1 MTRLNSSTYRI
12 RNRHFS
18 RHKHLSNKVREAAA
32 AFEAHMAEFPDSQQ
46 ENYRFALYNAANS
59 YEIVGK
65 AEKANELFERYV
77 ELYPSDE
84 VSKKLYTRIAGNYES
99 VFDLEKAIYYY
110 KKLIQNDPAREYVG
124 TADAQYN
131 IAFLQIGLGNAR
143 AAAKGFEEYAKL
155 FPDQADAEGVFFR
168 AGEQWERV
176 SKSEAQKFYQR
187 YIAKFGSDN
196 PDNLVKARYR
206 IAQLYKDQNKMSAYR
221 KSMDAVVEQY
231 DALSEQGV
239 SLRPDTRHM
248 AAERSFEL
256 LNESYQAYAVGKMVG
271 IEEKDVALLEAR
283 AEELPQFEEQA
294 FALIKKFN
302 DFEYGLGSYYL
313 MASAQLFIAE
323 LGYSMECPR
332 KYNEDECDIW
342 YEIND
347 EEALPLYDEYQDKA
361 VDRFNTLIDQAKKKG
376 RHTKWVDMAY
386 ETLNRLD
393 PFAYPAVKDEMRGG
407 SQAQDYPKV
416 SPLSV
421 DVEAESK

>member
-1 MTRLNSSTYRI
+1 
-12 RNRHFS
+12 
-18 RHKHLSNKVREAAA
+18 
-32 AFEAHMAEFPDSQQ
+32 
-46 ENYRFALYNAANS
+46 
-59 YEIVGK
+59 
-65 AEKANELFERYV
+65 
-77 ELYPSDE
+77 
-84 VSKKLYTRIAGNYES
+84 
-99 VFDLEKAIYYY
+99 
-110 KKLIQNDPAREYVG
+110 
-124 TADAQYN
+124 
-131 IAFLQIGLGNAR
+131 
-143 AAAKGFEEYAKL
+143 
-155 FPDQADAEGVFFR
+155 
-168 AGEQWERV
+168 
-176 SKSEAQKFYQR
+176 
-187 YIAKFGSDN
+187 
-196 PDNLVKARYR
+196 
-206 IAQLYKDQNKMSAYR
+206 
-221 KSMDAVVEQY
+221 MDAVVEQY

-302 DFEYGLGSYYL
+302 DF
-313 MASAQLFIAE
+313 
-323 LGYSMECPR
+323 SMDWVPIILWRCTTLYCGAWLQHGCPR

-347 EEALPLYDEYQDKA
+347 EEALPLYDEYRDKA
-361 VDRFNTLIDQAKKKG
+361 VDRSNTLIDQAKKG